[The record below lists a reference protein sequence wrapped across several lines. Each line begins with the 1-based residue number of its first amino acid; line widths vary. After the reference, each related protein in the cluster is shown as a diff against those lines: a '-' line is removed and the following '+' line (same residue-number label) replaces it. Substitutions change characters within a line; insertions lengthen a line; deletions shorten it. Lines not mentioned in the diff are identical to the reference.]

1 MTADAKKNDS
11 NEALDFLLKLEVRA
25 SGGSLFFLSQILYV
39 FWMFDRYFID
49 IIRKMNH
56 RYVLDMKDNLGKVKE
71 DSQTTVGTPV
81 IGLGIVSCLVP
92 FFPRHIYGSNTLDMR
107 W

>member
-1 MTADAKKNDS
+1 M
-11 NEALDFLLKLEVRA
+11 
-25 SGGSLFFLSQILYV
+25 
-39 FWMFDRYFID
+39 D
-49 IIRKMNH
+49 IIRQINH

-81 IGLGIVSCLVP
+81 FGLGPCVVFGPLFSKAHL
-92 FFPRHIYGSNTLDMR
+92 